1 VRRARVR
8 LGPQQ
13 LVIEGPDGRAAAEAF
28 AAGDPYRSDGVF
40 ECAAS
45 RAWRP
50 RLVLL
55 SAERTGRMAHWL
67 MKTEPSDYSWAQLAE
82 DGVAVWDGVR
92 NHQAARNMRAMRRG
106 DRAFFYRS
114 VENPGVVGVMEIVR
128 EAYEDPNDPK
138 HSFALV
144 DVRPVAPAQREVSL
158 GQIKADPRLQHLALV
173 RQSRLSVSPVDDAAW
188 RVICELAGI
197 EA

>member
-1 VRRARVR
+1 
-8 LGPQQ
+8 
-13 LVIEGPDGRAAAEAF
+13 
-28 AAGDPYRSDGVF
+28 
-40 ECAAS
+40 
-45 RAWRP
+45 
-50 RLVLL
+50 
-55 SAERTGRMAHWL
+55 MAHWL
-67 MKTEPSDYSWAQLAE
+67 MKTEPGDYSWAQLAE